1 MHNKQLQGRKPL
13 TWRVVL
19 VILLVLKTLVIC
31 TYSLLE
37 ALVKLFIP
45 KRRKSV
51 RGEIVLITGAA
62 HGLGRATAHEFAK
75 CQSKL
80 VLWDINKEGVEETA
94 EECRKLGAI
103 AHAFVVD
110 CRNRTEIYSVAD
122 KVKKEIGDVSILI
135 NNAAATKVAVLCST
149 KDELIQNM
157 FDINVLAHFWTVK
170 AFLTP
175 MIKNNHGHIVTVASF
190 AGHLGIPYMVCYSSS
205 KWSAV
210 GFHESLKEELSL
222 LKMDGIETTCMCPV
236 FMNTDSVKLLKAR
249 YPLLEVEDSAKAL
262 MEGIL
267 TNQKMIFVPRWAKFH
282 QLMKCL
288 PERAYNTIMNAVM
301 LFQSI

>member
-1 MHNKQLQGRKPL
+1 S
-13 TWRVVL
+13 
-19 VILLVLKTLVIC
+19 IFLLATLVIC

-122 KVKKEIGDVSILI
+122 K
-135 NNAAATKVAVLCST
+135 
-149 KDELIQNM
+149 
-157 FDINVLAHFWTVK
+157 TVK

-236 FMNTDSVKLLKAR
+236 FMNTDSVKLLK
-249 YPLLEVEDSAKAL
+249 PLLVNLSSARKC
-262 MEGIL
+262 
-267 TNQKMIFVPRWAKFH
+267 
-282 QLMKCL
+282 CL
-288 PERAYNTIMNAVM
+288 PTRRSGTYLSTCT
-301 LFQSI
+301 LTCFQTARLAGAGTEQRELTPSRGFEPLTF